1 MAELID
7 CPYCEGTGYIE
18 VVSVET
24 EDDQEETT

>member
-1 MAELID
+1 MSELID

>member
-1 MAELID
+1 MIEIIQ

-24 EDDQEETT
+24 EDEQEETL